1 MTGDVAAL
9 PKDDANLETDSTS
22 LLIDIRLPAM
32 DLHETLVFKVRPARE
47 SREEV
52 VQAVTETLQ
61 DLVESLQA
69 RNLLSAEQGASEER
83 LAALRE
89 HAAHGLEGWRT
100 RLRDADEKL
109 HKVEH
114 AQQLMNEMR
123 EAYHKEILVL
133 RDELYRKAD
142 RERRNEEFEASD
154 ITYFDPTRFV
164 LDDDATAIRQR
175 AETLQ
180 RLYENCKKQCLQRVN
195 DLRYQLET
203 AKIHTNRKDM
213 LLTSLMQL
221 HSYKNEGDLEK
232 VFAQHKV
239 AVEAMSSAVATPSTP
254 SRRSS
259 PGPMMSKSVTGLVSR
274 ATSALGRGGKGDQV
288 EVPCS
293 CGNVLMPD
301 ANFCRKCGNGRKD
314 GKALDCSS
322 EKCRC
327 GNIFLPDADFC
338 RRCGVKRPEDIFVSQ
353 ADAGMK
359 CTSSQQSSVEGT
371 TRRKEG
377 GLATLISEARA
388 EICKRSR
395 SASST
400 MTRART
406 GFGRKQSNVEEV
418 FAGACRPTRTGS
430 RTSSRTSSR
439 TRSQCTRDAE
449 SQSELVGAT
458 VEEAL
463 AVLQDMAF
471 PPRTREVAS
480 QCGID
485 AEASCTFT
493 SSIEAQF
500 STRMGSFTSDSSC
513 TSPPPHASF
522 AGSASSEPKRS
533 ASWRNDPGRNAIDDL
548 LSRHGVPLGG
558 PALEAAEV
566 EGVMKRTGTGASAK
580 SKARRLTSLMSTKRI
595 GQVATEPADG
605 LGFGVTPSSPCSP
618 LVPLLPGVV
627 VLGGGT
633 TDPRTPRARGR
644 LSFKTTGNLAHC

>member
-232 VFAQHKV
+232 VFAQHK
-239 AVEAMSSAVATPSTP
+239 
-254 SRRSS
+254 
-259 PGPMMSKSVTGLVSR
+259 
-274 ATSALGRGGKGDQV
+274 V

>member
-22 LLIDIRLPAM
+22 LLIDIRLPAT
-32 DLHETLVFKVRPARE
+32 DLHETFVFKVRPARE

-89 HAAHGLEGWRT
+89 QAAHGLEGWRT

-114 AQQLMNEMR
+114 AQQLMNDMR

-133 RDELYRKAD
+133 RDDLYRKAD
-142 RERRNEEFEASD
+142 LERRNEEFEASD

-221 HSYKNEGDLEK
+221 HSYKNEGHLEN
-232 VFAQHKV
+232 VFAQHK
-239 AVEAMSSAVATPSTP
+239 
-254 SRRSS
+254 
-259 PGPMMSKSVTGLVSR
+259 
-274 ATSALGRGGKGDQV
+274 V

-293 CGNVLMPD
+293 CGNILMPD

-314 GKALDCSS
+314 GNAVDCSS

-327 GNIFLPDADFC
+327 GNIFLPDAEFC
-338 RRCGVKRPEDIFVSQ
+338 RRCGVKRPE
-353 ADAGMK
+353 ADAGMR
-359 CTSSQQSSVEGT
+359 CSSSQQSSVEGT

-388 EICKRSR
+388 EICKR
-395 SASST
+395 
-400 MTRART
+400 T
-406 GFGRKQSNVEEV
+406 GFGRKQSDVEEV

-463 AVLQDMAF
+463 AVLQDMTL
-471 PPRTREVAS
+471 PPMTREVAS
-480 QCGID
+480 QCGVD
-485 AEASCTFT
+485 AEASRTFT

-522 AGSASSEPKRS
+522 AGSASGEPKRS

-558 PALEAAEV
+558 SALEVAEV

-595 GQVATEPADG
+595 SSVATDPADG
-605 LGFGVTPSSPCSP
+605 LGFGVTPSFPCSP
-618 LVPLLPGVV
+618 AVPLLPGVV

-633 TDPRTPRARGR
+633 TDPRTPRPLVLADVCRTKRR
-644 LSFKTTGNLAHC
+644 LCPRLF